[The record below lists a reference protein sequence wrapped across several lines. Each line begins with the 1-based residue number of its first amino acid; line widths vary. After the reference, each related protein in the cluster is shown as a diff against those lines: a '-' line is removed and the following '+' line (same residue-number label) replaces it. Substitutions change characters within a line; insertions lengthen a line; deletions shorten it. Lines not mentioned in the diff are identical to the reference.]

1 MQLAGKQ
8 LAYAEALAQRPS
20 EIAKTNLAIEYG
32 NVNSPFTD
40 TRFLINQGFHLP
52 VVYKRQKDLYER
64 AVDFQSAQQSVK
76 KFELHF
82 QVRSLCYRIIDLD
95 RREQVLAQLDS
106 NFKEW
111 TRVAQLQQQQGE
123 INASVLA
130 AVKVQSAQNQI
141 QREALISDKAVLV
154 QQLNTLLRSGTTIVP
169 KSTGKGELSIKDVA
183 ATLESHPLV
192 LLAEAS
198 VKQRQ
203 AATSIERNKL
213 SPDINFGYSNMSI
226 VGWISDD
233 GINQKYYGTSDRFS
247 VYQLG
252 LGLPIFT
259 GATKARIKASR
270 INEEMASIEKQQQLD
285 QLNSQYTQLISR
297 YTQLLAAFSYY
308 EKEGLQLAEDMM
320 NQASV
325 RLKAGDIPFAEWA
338 LLVNQSL
345 QIRISHASSVH
356 ALQMAEA
363 EYFYLTE
370 KN

>member
-1 MQLAGKQ
+1 M
-8 LAYAEALAQRPS
+8 
-20 EIAKTNLAIEYG
+20 
-32 NVNSPFTD
+32 
-40 TRFLINQGFHLP
+40 
-52 VVYKRQKDLYER
+52 VYKRQKELFER
-64 AVDFQSAQQSVK
+64 AVDFQAVQQSVK

-82 QVRSLCYRIIDLD
+82 LVRSLCYRIIDLD
-95 RREQVLAQLDS
+95 RRGLILAQLDS
-106 NFKEW
+106 NFNEW
-111 TRVAQLQQQQGE
+111 TRIAQLQQQQGE

-130 AVKVQSAQNQI
+130 AVKVQSAQNHL
-141 QREALISDKAVLV
+141 QRQAILTDKAILV
-154 QQLNTLLRSGTTIVP
+154 QQLNTLLRSGTTVVP
-169 KSTGKGELSIKDVA
+169 EESVKWRLSVKDVPA
-183 ATLESHPLV
+183 ALENHPLV

-203 AATSIERNKL
+203 AETAIERNKL

-233 GINQKYYGTSDRFS
+233 GINQKYYGSSDRFS

-252 LGLPIFT
+252 LGLPLFT
-259 GATKARIKASR
+259 GAAKARIKASR

-297 YTQLLAAFSYY
+297 YTEQLAAFRYY
-308 EKEGLQLAEDMM
+308 EKEGLKLANDMM

-325 RLKAGDIPFAEWA
+325 RLKAGDISFAEWA

-345 QIRISHASSVH
+345 QIRISHAAAVH

-363 EYFYLTE
+363 EYYYLTD